1 MQSISEF
8 CETDLSQNSFP
19 SVNRKGIFT
28 SYGEVKK
35 QAESNQRVRA
45 SLAKYVM
52 FRHIVTA
59 I

>member
-1 MQSISEF
+1 MQNISEF

-35 QAESNQRVRA
+35 HRQNQTNE
-45 SLAKYVM
+45 LE
-52 FRHIVTA
+52 
-59 I
+59 